1 MKIGGEVRGDLNLLV
16 HQIVHEGDAVGIE
29 ERQTTD
35 DHRKQRHSQRPDL
48 SINLP
53 KNHHIG
59 RVRVVGLIAAALRRV
74 EVDRASGI
82 PHQTRVGTREKVQ
95 WTRRLGKRAIVGVQR
110 VENVS
115 DTEIDDVKSRNAIKG
130 KGGYLAMVVLGDQD
144 VLRLDV
150 TMHHFVLMDCA

>member
-53 KNHHIG
+53 QNHHIG

-115 DTEIDDVKSRNAIKG
+115 DTEIDDVK
-130 KGGYLAMVVLGDQD
+130 
-144 VLRLDV
+144 
-150 TMHHFVLMDCA
+150 